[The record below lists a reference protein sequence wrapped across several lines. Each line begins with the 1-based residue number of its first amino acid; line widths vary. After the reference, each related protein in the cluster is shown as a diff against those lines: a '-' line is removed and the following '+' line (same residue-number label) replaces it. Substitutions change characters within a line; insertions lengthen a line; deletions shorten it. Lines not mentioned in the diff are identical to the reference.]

1 MSETNTFTSL
11 QWARWREVALKDA
24 LGWLPRLLMGPALRR
39 TLYRQLFRKMG
50 DGVFIDTDVEILN
63 AAAIEIGNKVCVRA
77 GVRLDAR
84 SPGNRLVLKSRS
96 FLERGV
102 MIMAM
107 RQTTIEVGEGTLVG
121 PYSVLAGPGHLTI
134 GNNCLIAAH
143 AGIFANNHRFADPEL
158 TIREQGVS
166 RQGIVIEDDC
176 WLGHAV
182 SVLDG
187 VTIGRGSVIGA
198 GAVVT
203 QNIPPYSVAVGVP
216 ARVIRRRDG
225 LSVTPQSRLVEQGMP
240 DTLKQA
246 LRRAEQALEHLEK
259 LRLEVSAV
267 LLQVIF
273 AELLHRLFEEIR
285 TALDVDTVTLLLPRS
300 SSQDLFV
307 YNTIGL
313 EEEIE
318 QQVRIPLGQGVAG
331 QIAAD
336 IQPLIVENLA
346 QVEVASPVLRN
357 RGVQSLLGVPLH
369 LGKQQVGVFHVGSF
383 QRRHF
388 TGEDTCTVE
397 SVAERIGPLIRIA
410 QYSS

>member
-1 MSETNTFTSL
+1 
-11 QWARWREVALKDA
+11 
-24 LGWLPRLLMGPALRR
+24 
-39 TLYRQLFRKMG
+39 
-50 DGVFIDTDVEILN
+50 
-63 AAAIEIGNKVCVRA
+63 
-77 GVRLDAR
+77 
-84 SPGNRLVLKSRS
+84 
-96 FLERGV
+96 
-102 MIMAM
+102 
-107 RQTTIEVGEGTLVG
+107 
-121 PYSVLAGPGHLTI
+121 
-134 GNNCLIAAH
+134 
-143 AGIFANNHRFADPEL
+143 
-158 TIREQGVS
+158 
-166 RQGIVIEDDC
+166 
-176 WLGHAV
+176 
-182 SVLDG
+182 
-187 VTIGRGSVIGA
+187 
-198 GAVVT
+198 
-203 QNIPPYSVAVGVP
+203 
-216 ARVIRRRDG
+216 
-225 LSVTPQSRLVEQGMP
+225 MP